1 MATVKMHSK
10 FIMSQE
16 DIDQYQTLET
26 LVPNFPENHLTPKQK
41 ELVNSIYHKY
51 LRREIVSNDLLKELY
66 ELVQKENWPGGERV
80 KKHEAQRLVLHWL
93 VEFNRQPEPSVE
105 RAMRLFYENIK
116 TCEPNRI
123 LITSIYYIQL

>member
-16 DIDQYQTLET
+16 DIDLLKTL
-26 LVPNFPENHLTPKQK
+26 PANFPESHLTPKQK
-41 ELVNSIYHKY
+41 KLIDTIYHKY

-66 ELVQKENWPGGERV
+66 ELEQREMWPAGERV
-80 KKHEAQRLVLHWL
+80 KKHEAQRLVLEWL
-93 VEFNRQPEPSVE
+93 VDFNRQPEPSIE
-105 RAMRLFYENIK
+105 AAMKLFYQNIK